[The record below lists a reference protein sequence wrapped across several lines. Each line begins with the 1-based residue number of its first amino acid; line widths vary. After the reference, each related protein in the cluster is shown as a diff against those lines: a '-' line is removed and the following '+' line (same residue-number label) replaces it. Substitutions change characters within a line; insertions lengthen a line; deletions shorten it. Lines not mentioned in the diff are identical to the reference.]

1 MDHVTFKLCS
11 AQFLSWADFLRTLT
25 VALGRDRTGLASGN
39 LTAVAAGKPSNV
51 RTRKFRTVERI
62 TIGRERERRR
72 LRVRG
77 RIFFFALSTS
87 RKPAID
93 ATSFVLIV
101 FLLRR
106 LDDILLSTED
116 MSSTY

>member
-51 RTRKFRTVERI
+51 RTRKFRIVERI
-62 TIGRERERRR
+62 TRERERERESVGVFELEAAFFS
-72 LRVRG
+72 LRSLHRES
-77 RIFFFALSTS
+77 LQ
-87 RKPAID
+87 
-93 ATSFVLIV
+93 
-101 FLLRR
+101 
-106 LDDILLSTED
+106 
-116 MSSTY
+116 